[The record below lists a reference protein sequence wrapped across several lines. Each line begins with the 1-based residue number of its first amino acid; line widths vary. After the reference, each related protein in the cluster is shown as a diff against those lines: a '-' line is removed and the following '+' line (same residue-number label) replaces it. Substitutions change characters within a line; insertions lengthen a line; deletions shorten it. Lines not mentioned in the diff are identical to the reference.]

1 LRLVHYHSEKI
12 LHLKFMA
19 ALGFLVLITQNV
31 FIWLLEEAHEM
42 GMSSDNNRYM
52 LLTTSG
58 KT

>member
-1 LRLVHYHSEKI
+1 
-12 LHLKFMA
+12 MA
-19 ALGFLVLITQNV
+19 AWGFLVLITENV

-58 KT
+58 KNIELGEI